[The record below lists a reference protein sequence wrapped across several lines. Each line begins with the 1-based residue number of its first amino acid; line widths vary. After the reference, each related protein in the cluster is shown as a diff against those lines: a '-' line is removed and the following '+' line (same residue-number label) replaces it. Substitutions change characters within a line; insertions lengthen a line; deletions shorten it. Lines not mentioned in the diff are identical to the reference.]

1 MIPAPFLRIVG
12 ASALTLFFV
21 AAFTPLPQVLSGWLS
36 LARSPEPAG
45 AIVVLGGGGV
55 RSNGSLEDS
64 SLRRTLYGLN
74 LYRRGLA
81 PLLVLSGSASRSGY
95 VEAELR
101 SQLARMCGVPAAAIL
116 TQRNG
121 RTTRD
126 EALHIAALLRPRGVR
141 RILLVA
147 DAEGSRRAVGA
158 FTRVGFEAAPVAT
171 DDVWANPGT
180 PEARLEVLRRF
191 TIESSAWLY
200 YRLADYL

>member
-1 MIPAPFLRIVG
+1 TRSQDLSCPGCGDFLHESAEMNPALSLRMAG
-12 ASALTLFFV
+12 ASALTLFFA
-21 AAFTPLPQVLSGWLS
+21 AAFTPLTQVLSGWLS
-36 LARSPEPAG
+36 LARSPEPAE

-101 SQLARMCGVPAAAIL
+101 SELARTCGVSPAAIL
-116 TQRNG
+116 TQREG

-141 RILLVA
+141 RILLVV
-147 DAEGSRRAVGA
+147 DAEGSR
-158 FTRVGFEAAPVAT
+158 
-171 DDVWANPGT
+171 
-180 PEARLEVLRRF
+180 
-191 TIESSAWLY
+191 
-200 YRLADYL
+200 